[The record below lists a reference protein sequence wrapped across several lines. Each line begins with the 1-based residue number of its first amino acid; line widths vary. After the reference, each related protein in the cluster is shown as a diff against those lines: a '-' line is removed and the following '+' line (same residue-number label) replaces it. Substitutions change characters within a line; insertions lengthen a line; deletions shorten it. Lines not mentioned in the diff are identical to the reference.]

1 MKAQAFLPLF
11 ALTGLLTISGS
22 ASALATAGV
31 FSTYGMVNDSDSGPL
46 TASAAGA
53 YANRYLEGSVFAAAD
68 LSRGVLRLAVDAS
81 PGEPF
86 TGNAA
91 SAFASFADTIT
102 IVGPSASSV
111 PVSFFLDVN
120 ARLTGDAPDDGTF
133 RLDFSAEL
141 DVSGNL
147 APNGPSFSIVRFR
160 NPDEDVI
167 QCAGSCNA
175 LNAPLTTAGHVD
187 ATLAYTQNLVPNRP
201 YDIDAVMRATVLGAR
216 DSQLHVDA
224 GHTAR
229 LSAVLPAG
237 YSFSSA
243 SGGFLTAVPIPA
255 AGWLFA
261 SALGGLAALRRA
273 RRH

>member
-1 MKAQAFLPLF
+1 MKAPAILPLL
-11 ALTGLLTISGS
+11 ALSGLLTASGT

-31 FSTYGMVNDSDSGPL
+31 FSTYGAVNDSDSGPL

-53 YANRYLEGSVFAAAD
+53 YANQYLSGSVLAAAD

-86 TGNAA
+86 AGDAA

-102 IVGPSASSV
+102 IVGPGAASV

-120 ARLTGDAPDDGTF
+120 ARLSGDAPDDGTF
-133 RLDFSAEL
+133 RLTFAAEL

-147 APNGPSFSIVRFR
+147 APNGPGFSVVRFR
-160 NPDEDVI
+160 SPAEDVI
-167 QCAGSCNA
+167 QCAGNCSFFDS
-175 LNAPLTTAGHVD
+175 PLTTAGHID
-187 ATLAYTQNLVPNRP
+187 ATLVYAGHLVPNLA
-201 YDIDAVMRATVLGAR
+201 YDIDAVMRATVSGTS

-229 LSAVLPAG
+229 LTAVLPAG

-243 SGGFLTAVPIPA
+243 SGGFLTAVPVPA
-255 AGWLFA
+255 AGWLLA
-261 SALGGLAALRRA
+261 SALGCIGALRRT